1 MLLEVISISLIVPL
15 LSAIVNQENFT
26 NISIINSF
34 ILDKISKFN
43 QENLILFFLGCFL
56 TIFIMKILFNIF
68 VIYSQNKF
76 SVEGYQ
82 LLSNNLLKKYISQN
96 WNFFTKVNTGNLIRN
111 VINETGHLQRNII
124 YASIKILSDL
134 IVLTGILILLVL
146 VEPQITIIT
155 FVFIF
160 FLSVL
165 YKFFTKKYVYKLGSN
180 RQKKSGELNKLL
192 IEVFGLI
199 KDIKFLNKEKF
210 FLNKFSF
217 LMRDY
222 LNSIKYSYIVSQLP
236 RQIIEILILISISFL
251 TYYLLI
257 INETKSDAIVVIGF
271 FLVAAY
277 RIAPSINS
285 IISHLNLFDFSKS
298 SLELMLREIDD
309 IKFEKKLELNN
320 FRPLKFN
327 SEISYENIS
336 YFYEKDKL
344 ILDDISF
351 KIKKNQIIGIRG
363 SSGSGKTTLI
373 NLVAG
378 LIKPKKGKILID
390 KSEVN
395 YANSNY
401 QYSVG
406 IVHQD
411 IFLIDD
417 SIKNNIA
424 IGEENINLDR
434 LNSAIK
440 KSDLEYFINNLAHGI
455 ETKTGEKGV
464 KISGG
469 QKQRIGI
476 ARMLYFD
483 ADLLIL
489 DEATNSLD
497 TETEKNILKTIQ
509 NFRKNKSI
517 IIISHNDEI
526 FSYCDRV
533 YKVQNKK
540 ITETK

>member
-26 NISIINSF
+26 NISFINSF

-43 QENLILFFLGCFL
+43 QENLILFFLICFL

-68 VIYSQNKF
+68 MIYSQNKF

-124 YASIKILSDL
+124 YASIKILSDF
-134 IVLTGILILLVL
+134 IVLTGILILLVI

-160 FLSVL
+160 FITVL
-165 YKFFTKKYVYKLGSN
+165 YKFLTKKYVYKLGSN

-199 KDIKFLNKEKF
+199 KDIKFLNKERF

-217 LMRDY
+217 IMRDY
-222 LNSIKYSYIVSQLP
+222 LNAIKHSYIVSQLP

-251 TYYLLI
+251 TYYLII
-257 INETKSDAIVVIGF
+257 INEEKSDSIVVIGF

-277 RIAPSINS
+277 RISPSINS

-298 SLELMLREIDD
+298 SLELMLREIDN

-320 FRPLKFN
+320 FKPLKFN

-336 YFYEKDKL
+336 YFYEKDKI

-351 KIKKNQIIGIRG
+351 KIKKNQIIGIKG

-378 LIKPKKGKILID
+378 LIKPKNGKILID
-390 KSEVN
+390 KLEVD
-395 YANSNY
+395 YANSDY

-424 IGEENINLDR
+424 IGEENINSER

-440 KSDLEYFINNLAHGI
+440 KSNLEYFISNLAHGI

-517 IIISHNDEI
+517 IIISHNNDI
-526 FSYCDRV
+526 FSYCDKV
-533 YKVQNKK
+533 YKIQNKK
-540 ITETK
+540 ITEEK

>member
-15 LSAIVNQENFT
+15 LSAIVNQENFS

-56 TIFIMKILFNIF
+56 IIFIMKILFNIF

-111 VINETGHLQRNII
+111 VINETGHLQANII
-124 YASIKILSDL
+124 YASIKILSDFIIL
-134 IVLTGILILLVL
+134 AGILILLVL

-155 FVFIF
+155 FIFVFLI
-160 FLSVL
+160 SIL

-180 RQKKSGELNKLL
+180 RQKKAGELNKLL

-199 KDIKFLNKEKF
+199 KDIKFLNKEAF
-210 FLNKFSF
+210 FLNKFSS
-217 LMRDY
+217 LMKDY
-222 LNSIKYSYIVSQLP
+222 SNSIKYSYVVSQLP
-236 RQIIEILILISISFL
+236 RQIIEILILVSISFL

-257 INETKSDAIVVIGF
+257 INETKSDAIVTIGF
-271 FLVAAY
+271 FLIAAY

-285 IISHLNLFDFSKS
+285 IISHFSLFDFSRS
-298 SLELMLREIDD
+298 SLELILGEIDN
-309 IKFEKKLELNN
+309 IKFEKKLELKN
-320 FRPLKFN
+320 FKPLKFN
-327 SEISYENIS
+327 SEISYENIT
-336 YFYEKDKL
+336 YFYEKDKT
-344 ILDDISF
+344 ILDNISF
-351 KIKKNQIIGIRG
+351 KIKKNEVIGIKG
-363 SSGSGKTTLI
+363 DSGSGKTTLI

-378 LIKPKKGKILID
+378 LIKPKQGKISID
-390 KSEVN
+390 KSEVD
-395 YANSNY
+395 YIDSDY

-424 IGEENINLDR
+424 IGEENIDQER

-440 KSDLEYFINNLAHGI
+440 KSNLDYFINNLTEGV

-483 ADLLIL
+483 ADVLIL

-497 TETEKNILKTIQ
+497 AETENNILKTIR
-509 NFRKNKSI
+509 NFRENKSI
-517 IIISHNDEI
+517 IIISHNADI
-526 FSYCDRV
+526 FNYCDKV
-533 YKVQNKK
+533 YKIQNKK
-540 ITETK
+540 ITEEK